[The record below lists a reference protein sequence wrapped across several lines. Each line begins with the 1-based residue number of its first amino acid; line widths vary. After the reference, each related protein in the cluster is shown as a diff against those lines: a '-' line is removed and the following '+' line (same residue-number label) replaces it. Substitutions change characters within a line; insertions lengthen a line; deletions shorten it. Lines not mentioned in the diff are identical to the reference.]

1 MAITLERGYAID
13 DQERNIGMRC
23 IAAPIKNA
31 FGEVIAGIS
40 VSGPTSRVASDQIAE
55 FIRSV
60 VNTAREVSKAL
71 GADVN
76 SNF

>member
-1 MAITLERGYAID
+1 MTITLERGYAID

-40 VSGPTSRVASDQIAE
+40 VSGPTSRVANNQITE
-55 FIRSV
+55 FSRSV
-60 VNTAREVSKAL
+60 VNTSKDISQAL
-71 GADVN
+71 GADIN